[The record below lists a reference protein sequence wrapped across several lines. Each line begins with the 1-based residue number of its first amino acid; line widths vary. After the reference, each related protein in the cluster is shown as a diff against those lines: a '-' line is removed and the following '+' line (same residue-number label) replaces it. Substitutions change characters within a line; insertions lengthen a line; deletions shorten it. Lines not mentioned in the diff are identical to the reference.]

1 MKVSIHCLH
10 VVDITR
16 GLRGFLVSLQYMG
29 FNTVDGKINL
39 NTINNQTYMVL

>member
-10 VVDITR
+10 LVDNTC

-29 FNTVDGKINL
+29 VNTVDEKINL